1 MKKLILF
8 LILLVSIAYSQPLRL
23 GIKADILTGNK
34 YLNYEIGPDI
44 ELNYFLKK
52 LPVSIN
58 ACTRFYLGELSNENN
73 FSFGHTL
80 TVTSLGISLNYYPLT
95 WPIEPYVGA
104 GVFYNIIN
112 LMSSGNPVFID
123 GTTRGPINVKNSLS
137 EEITLGLNF
146 SANTP
151 INFVVEVTKTFN
163 QPEYTLYISD
173 SRLGSYSNTYK
184 KEHLNFNSLFL
195 KLGLYFKL

>member
-8 LILLVSIAYSQPLRL
+8 LMLLAGAVYSQPLRL

-34 YLNYEIGPDI
+34 YLNYEVGPDI
-44 ELNYFLKK
+44 ELNYFLKR

-58 ACTRFYLGELSNENN
+58 ACTRFYLGELSNEND
-73 FSFGHTL
+73 FSNGFTL
-80 TVTSLGISLNYYPLT
+80 TVSSLGISLNYYPLT

-104 GVFYNIIN
+104 GVFYNLIN

-123 GTTRGPINVKNSLS
+123 GTIGGPSNVKNSLS

-151 INFVVEVTKTFN
+151 INFVAEVSRTFN
-163 QPEYTLYISD
+163 QPEYTLNKSD
-173 SRLGSYSNTYK
+173 SRSNTYSITSM
-184 KEHLNFNSLFL
+184 KEQLDFNSLFL